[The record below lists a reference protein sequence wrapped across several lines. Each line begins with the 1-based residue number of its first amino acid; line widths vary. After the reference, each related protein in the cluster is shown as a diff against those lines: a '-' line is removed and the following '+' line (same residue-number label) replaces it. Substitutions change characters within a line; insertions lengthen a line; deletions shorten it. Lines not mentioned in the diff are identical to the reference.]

1 MKKKWTIIASLLMVF
16 TLLFSTATVAYA
28 KTVYYATSG
37 TQSGY
42 CENATRTSVC
52 RFDNLQS
59 GTMQISYFME
69 TDRTM
74 ELRFYKNASLTGG
87 YDKATLTNNT
97 SGAQTTVTLSSSGTF
112 YVVVCTK
119 NGTATDFYYA
129 YDIYKN

>member
-52 RFDNLQS
+52 RFDNLPS

-74 ELRFYKNASLTGG
+74 ELRF
-87 YDKATLTNNT
+87 
-97 SGAQTTVTLSSSGTF
+97 
-112 YVVVCTK
+112 
-119 NGTATDFYYA
+119 
-129 YDIYKN
+129 